1 MKTVNLA
8 SVLAANKGLPSDK
21 RVALYELWG
30 IKPKAAELNTLE
42 VFIDGIRQ
50 LDPYSPERVTRMMS
64 ACYFGFG
71 IPQIGKEMDCL
82 WIGNKTIVN
91 VELKSQDVGEDA
103 IKKQLVQNRQ
113 YLAPLNRDVASFT
126 FDSSTGNSYA
136 VDVNGNLCSVTLKD
150 IGTSIYKVHQE
161 KMYEDDIEALFP
173 PERYLVSPF
182 NATTAFMNGQYF
194 LTNQQ
199 GEIKKKILDFVNDAS
214 SGNFSSLTGGPGTGK
229 SLLLYDIAR
238 TLKKLGWK
246 VWIGHAGTLNEGHTT
261 LINNGW
267 QISYTR
273 DMMSYD
279 QNNKSFV
286 LKEADVYMIDE
297 AQRCYNLTS
306 IVNEINKTG
315 KKCVFSYDAEQVMKD
330 EEQKRNN
337 AAYIESMTSGHTHVL
352 TSNVRTNAAVYSFV
366 KALFN
371 KRDQASKDTKGHV
384 EITYCQTR
392 GEACI
397 MLRLLLDKGY
407 RVPQFTPKQYGREDY
422 FGLFPDTEPSAHEV
436 IGQEFDDVAGMLSE
450 NMNYDATGK
459 LVSSSTYLY
468 REDKMLY
475 QILSRARRKIHLVI
489 VNNPTMLERCTRLL
503 NR

>member
-50 LDPYSPERVTRMMS
+50 LNPYSPERVTRMMS
-64 ACYFGFG
+64 ACYFGFV

-113 YLAPLNRDVASFT
+113 YMAPLNRDVASFT

-173 PERYLVSPF
+173 PERY
-182 NATTAFMNGQYF
+182 
-194 LTNQQ
+194 
-199 GEIKKKILDFVNDAS
+199 
-214 SGNFSSLTGGPGTGK
+214 FSSLTGGPGTGK

-238 TLKKLGWK
+238 TLKKIGWK